1 MKKFFKSFFINQ
13 RFFIAYFGV
22 VLLFVLSYFRPAL
35 FPIAQLVLVLLL
47 LITLLDGFFLYS
59 KKTPIKAKRILPD
72 KFSNGDE
79 NEIYITL
86 KNHHKFSLHLKII
99 DELPPQFQIRDFDIK
114 LKLNS
119 EETKQVSYSLR
130 PVTRGEYKFGALNV
144 FTNTPIGLLSRRIQ
158 FDENKSVPTY
168 PSFLQF
174 KKYDFLAFSKTHQPF
189 GLKKIRKLGDTMEF
203 EQIKEYV
210 IGDNVRNINWK
221 ATAKK
226 ASLMINQFQDEKSQP
241 IYCVIDKGRVMK
253 MPFSGLSLLD
263 YSINA
268 ALVLSNIVLRKH
280 DKAGIFTFSRK
291 LEDKVKAARRNMQMQ
306 LILNTLYNIE
316 TDFSESDFSRLFLDI
331 KHTLKQR
338 SLLLL
343 FTNFETRDALER
355 QLKYLRA
362 LNKSHLLVVIFFEN
376 TELTAFIKKPAKTT
390 QEIFDKVIAEKFIHE
405 KKLIVNELKKH
416 GIISIL
422 TAPEDLTVN
431 AINKYLEIKSRGIF

>member
-1 MKKFFKSFFINQ
+1 M
-13 RFFIAYFGV
+13 
-22 VLLFVLSYFRPAL
+22 LFVLSYFRPAL

-119 EETKQVSYSLR
+119 GETKQVSYSLR

-241 IYCVIDKGRVMK
+241 IYCVID
-253 MPFSGLSLLD
+253 
-263 YSINA
+263 
-268 ALVLSNIVLRKH
+268 
-280 DKAGIFTFSRK
+280 
-291 LEDKVKAARRNMQMQ
+291 
-306 LILNTLYNIE
+306 
-316 TDFSESDFSRLFLDI
+316 
-331 KHTLKQR
+331 
-338 SLLLL
+338 
-343 FTNFETRDALER
+343 
-355 QLKYLRA
+355 
-362 LNKSHLLVVIFFEN
+362 
-376 TELTAFIKKPAKTT
+376 
-390 QEIFDKVIAEKFIHE
+390 
-405 KKLIVNELKKH
+405 
-416 GIISIL
+416 
-422 TAPEDLTVN
+422 
-431 AINKYLEIKSRGIF
+431 